1 MRRVCPLLHGFYI
14 LFKKKKGFME
24 SSAFIFASI
33 RACGLPDPS
42 IIFPVLEYTLLS
54 LIVGGIK

>member
-1 MRRVCPLLHGFYI
+1 
-14 LFKKKKGFME
+14 ME